1 MIEIINNLITAI
13 NDYSTFVTAASRIP
27 NIASTGAEMLNGA
40 LQNIQDQLDNI
51 KSDLTYTQ

>member
-1 MIEIINNLITAI
+1 MIEVIKNLLIAL

-27 NIASTGAEMLNGA
+27 TIASTGADMLNGA
-40 LQNIQDQLDNI
+40 LQNIQTQLDTI